1 MANPYPYQDDEALT
15 DAVEGLKD
23 DIAATRNVGI
33 KTEHQLKSLSAEIRS
48 LSELGRR
55 RSRLAFFNSG
65 IAYILLTSLVC
76 GGAYLVV
83 ENRTERFAGAIAAQ
97 VGPNREGAT

>member
-48 LSELGRR
+48 LSELAVVVVGL
-55 RSRLAFFNSG
+55 RSSTLASPM
-65 IAYILLTSLVC
+65 C
-76 GGAYLVV
+76 C
-83 ENRTERFAGAIAAQ
+83 
-97 VGPNREGAT
+97 